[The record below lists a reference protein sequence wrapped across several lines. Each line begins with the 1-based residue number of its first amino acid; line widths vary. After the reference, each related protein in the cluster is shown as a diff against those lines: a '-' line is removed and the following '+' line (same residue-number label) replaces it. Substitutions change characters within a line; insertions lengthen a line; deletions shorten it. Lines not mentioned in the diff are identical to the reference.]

1 MNRVLVVIFSEASAA
16 FDGRDSLKS
25 LDHEDLLTLYGY
37 AIVTKKPDGTCDLI
51 DSHELGGLPT
61 VLGSS
66 LGSLIGLL
74 GGPAGFAIGTMA
86 GFLAGLTADLNTAR
100 VSAGFVDEVSRELTP
115 GKFALVADVDED
127 WTRWVDLR
135 MQELGGV
142 TYRETLSEVT
152 DAANTRDVVAMT
164 ADLATLK
171 AEHAQADLD
180 RKAKLFGKINELETK
195 LQQQLT
201 KAKEQREEA
210 VRLANAKAEILKSK
224 AAAAKEKA
232 AKTPDLVRG

>member
-1 MNRVLVVIFSEASAA
+1 MNRVLVVIFSEASSA

-25 LDHEDLLTLYGY
+25 LDHEDLLTLYAY

-86 GFLAGLTADLNTAR
+86 GFLAGLTTDLNRAR
-100 VSAGFVDEVSRELTP
+100 VSADFVDEMSRELMP

-135 MQELGGV
+135 MQELGGIA
-142 TYRETLSEVT
+142 YRETLSEVT
-152 DAANTRDVVAMT
+152 DAANARDVAAMK

-171 AEHAQADLD
+171 AEHAQAEVD
-180 RKAKLFGKINELETK
+180 RKAKLYGKINELETK
-195 LQQQLT
+195 IQQQLA
-201 KAKEQREEA
+201 KAKERRESAEG
-210 VRLANAKAEILKSK
+210 LAKAKVEILQSK
-224 AAAAKEKA
+224 ASAAKEKA